1 MRTSKS
7 LNSLFLCALS
17 GALFGS
23 GAATAEEQESYE
35 DVVLASLAPV
45 PGGLTAD
52 QAAARAVSTSPDLA
66 ARRAEIDLA
75 QASQDRTLSRFL
87 PRVTLSARA
96 TYTNAIDFN
105 FGGGALSVG
114 ALNPGALVVGACP
127 DGSGNNCVVDSAGD
141 PVAAFEQQPF
151 NIPRSNFSLVAD
163 ASVPLSDY
171 LLSLP
176 AAQHASRSD
185 LHAAELRR
193 DGSRDDVSLQAR
205 VAFYNW
211 LRARAQLAVAQ
222 QTLASAL
229 SRLADAKV
237 GLANGTLA
245 RPDVLQFESL
255 EASSRIAVV
264 NARSGLEQARVNLAT
279 IMGTGDTHF
288 AVGEDVRAPLA
299 DGEAMSL
306 EKLEQH
312 ARTHRPEILALD
324 ESARSARESAKGAAA
339 ALYPRLDGIAN
350 ITDANPNPQFF
361 PPERAWNTSWYIGLN
376 LSWGLDRFFE
386 ARAQKN
392 ELEAN
397 ARRFDAQR
405 AGLVRSVTL
414 QVSSAWQAWRRAANA
429 AVLGQKDLEAAEAAY
444 SQRVALY
451 QEGEATTSEV
461 LDAEV
466 QRFNATLRVIDARID
481 ARIARA
487 RLARAA
493 ATDRAIL
500 GPPAPEPTGE
510 KK

>member
-1 MRTSKS
+1 MRTHKTSFS
-7 LNSLFLCALS
+7 LLLCVL
-17 GALFGS
+17 LGS
-23 GAATAEEQESYE
+23 GAARAEEEQTYE
-35 DVVLASLAPV
+35 DVVLAALAPV

-52 QAAARAVSTSPDLA
+52 QAAARAIATSPDIA
-66 ARRAEIDLA
+66 ARRAEIDVSL
-75 QASQDRTLSRFL
+75 ASQDRTLSRYV

-114 ALNPGALVVGACP
+114 ALNAGGLVVGNCP
-127 DGSGNNCVVDSAGD
+127 DGSGANCVLDSGGD
-141 PVAAFEQQPF
+141 QVAAFEQQPF
-151 NIPRSNFSLVAD
+151 NIPRSNFSLIAD

-171 LLSLP
+171 LLALP
-176 AAQHASRSD
+176 AALRASRAD
-185 LHAAELRR
+185 LRAAELRR
-193 DGSRDDVSLQAR
+193 DGTSDDVGLQAR
-205 VAFYNW
+205 VAFYEW
-211 LRARAQLAVAQ
+211 LRARAQLAVAKE
-222 QTLASAL
+222 TLASAL
-229 SRLADAKV
+229 QRLQDAKI

-255 EASSRIAVV
+255 EASSRVAVV
-264 NARSGLEQARVNLAT
+264 NARSAVDLRRINLAT
-279 IMGTGDTHF
+279 LMGTSDTHF
-288 AVGEDVRAPLA
+288 AVGEDIRAPMA
-299 DGEAMSL
+299 DGEPMSL
-306 EKLEQH
+306 EELVQH
-312 ARTHRPEILALD
+312 ARAHRPEILALG
-324 ESARSARESAKGAAA
+324 ESARSAEEGAKGAAS

-350 ITDANPNPQFF
+350 ITDANPNQQFF

-376 LSWGLDRFFE
+376 LSWGVDRFFE
-386 ARAQKN
+386 ARAQKK

-397 ARRFDAQR
+397 ARRLEAQR
-405 AGLVRSVTL
+405 AGLVRAVTL
-414 QVSSAWQAWRRAANA
+414 EVSSAWQEWRRAANA

-500 GPPAPEPTGE
+500 GPKAPEPTGDA
-510 KK
+510 K